1 METFIAI
8 SMQHVHWLLGGH
20 AKHNG
25 SDDCA
30 VMECLHSPLTM
41 HRVWNSTYTCLS
53 PRASPVGIAS
63 IIAGKLLEIDDLSA
77 VIAQLGMFMVVVL
90 VGLFIHGCITL
101 PVIFLIFAR
110 RNPFKFLGG
119 ILKALMVAFGTSS
132 RYEMHSHIYNRS
144 STSLFLFN
152 WDILGSVYY
161 MQTVILCA
169 NYCFSLCLLCIT
181 MLPRFYCIC
190 QVLLWATI
198 PPTCTR

>member
-1 METFIAI
+1 
-8 SMQHVHWLLGGH
+8 
-20 AKHNG
+20 
-25 SDDCA
+25 
-30 VMECLHSPLTM
+30 M

-132 RYEMHSHIYNRS
+132 RYEMHSHN
-144 STSLFLFN
+144 L
-152 WDILGSVYY
+152 
-161 MQTVILCA
+161 
-169 NYCFSLCLLCIT
+169 
-181 MLPRFYCIC
+181 
-190 QVLLWATI
+190 
-198 PPTCTR
+198 